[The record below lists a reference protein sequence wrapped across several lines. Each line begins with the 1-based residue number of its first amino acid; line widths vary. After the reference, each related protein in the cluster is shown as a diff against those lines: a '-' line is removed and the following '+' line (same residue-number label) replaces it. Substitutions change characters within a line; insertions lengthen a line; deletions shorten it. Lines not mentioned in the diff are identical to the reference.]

1 MGWIKNAKKEK
12 PETAIEE
19 TKFSKSVLIH
29 LKNGLTF
36 IGCYDY
42 EQECWWCE
50 GIRISDS
57 DVMFWC
63 NIPKLPKKK

>member
-19 TKFSKSVLIH
+19 TKFSKSGLIH
-29 LKNGLTF
+29 LKIGLTF